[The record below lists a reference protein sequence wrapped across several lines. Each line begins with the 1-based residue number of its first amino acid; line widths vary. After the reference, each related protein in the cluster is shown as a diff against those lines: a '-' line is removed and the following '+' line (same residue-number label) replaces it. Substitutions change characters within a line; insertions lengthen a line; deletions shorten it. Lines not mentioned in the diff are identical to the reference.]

1 VALTVS
7 CFHFT
12 LHGHCILFNTRR
24 KEILL
29 PKISNRKRQKM
40 KNTQIVCRIA
50 TMIGCLSGNELESI
64 KVEEPSERT
73 RDWASRCITAAAAA
87 GHYPMVEPLA
97 LAAK

>member
-1 VALTVS
+1 MLCSKKKT
-7 CFHFT
+7 
-12 LHGHCILFNTRR
+12 
-24 KEILL
+24 K
-29 PKISNRKRQKM
+29 K
-40 KNTQIVCRIA
+40 KNTKIVCSIA

-64 KVEEPSERT
+64 KVEERRERT